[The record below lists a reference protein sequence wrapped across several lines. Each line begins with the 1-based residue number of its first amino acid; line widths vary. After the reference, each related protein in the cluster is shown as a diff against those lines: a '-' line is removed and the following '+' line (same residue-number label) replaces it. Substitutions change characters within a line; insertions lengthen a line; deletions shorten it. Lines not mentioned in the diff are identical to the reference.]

1 VPETSLAALG
11 WQVQSKF
18 RAGQKAAAAL
28 RHPLTRQALR
38 DGVAPAQEHHAVLK
52 RVAPGF
58 VVDVGAH
65 KGQFA
70 LAVRAAGLTCPILA
84 FEPLP
89 EVFAQTTERFRSD
102 PAYEVRNLALSDS
115 AGTQTMQI
123 SGHDDSSSLL
133 EIGERQSAFFPGRE
147 AVASVD
153 VTVSTLSDELR
164 GVDMAAPALLKI
176 DVQGSELDV
185 LRGAGDTLARF
196 THLYVEC
203 STTEMYVGQPLASE
217 IVTFLFERDFHL
229 TDIGSLTR
237 IAGHGV
243 VQADLLFSRP
253 QQDRNTSP

>member
-1 VPETSLAALG
+1 MPETGLAALG
-11 WQVQSKF
+11 WQVQSKL

-38 DGVAPAQEHHAVLK
+38 EGVAPAQEHHAVLK

-89 EVFAQTTERFRSD
+89 DVFEKTTERFRSD
-102 PAYEVRNLALSDS
+102 SNYEVRNLALSDA

-123 SGHDDSSSLL
+123 SGHTDSSSLL
-133 EIGERQSAFFPGRE
+133 QIGDQQAAFFPGRE
-147 AVASVD
+147 AVATVD

-164 GVDMAAPALLKI
+164 DTELAAPALLKI
-176 DVQGSELDV
+176 DVQGAELDV
-185 LRGAGDTLARF
+185 LRGAGEALKRF
-196 THLYVEC
+196 DHLYVEC

-217 IVTFLFERDFHL
+217 IVAFLFERDFHL
-229 TDIGSLTR
+229 SDIGALTR

-243 VQADLLFSRP
+243 VQADLLFTKR
-253 QQDRNTSP
+253 

>member
-1 VPETSLAALG
+1 MAETAFAALR
-11 WQVQSKF
+11 WQAQSKF

-38 DGVAPAQEHHAVLK
+38 EGVAPAQEHHAVLK

-70 LAVRAAGLTCPILA
+70 LAVRAAGFDCPIVA

-89 EVFAQTTERFRSD
+89 DVFARTAERFRSD
-102 PAYEVRNLALSDS
+102 PAYEVRNLALSDA
-115 AGTQTMQI
+115 AGTQTMQV

-133 EIGERQSAFFPGRE
+133 LIGEKQSTFFPGRE
-147 AVASVD
+147 AVATVE
-153 VTVSTLSDELR
+153 VAVSTLGDELQ
-164 GVDMAAPALLKI
+164 GLDMAAPALLKI

-185 LRGAGDTLARF
+185 LRGARDTLGRF
-196 THLYVEC
+196 DHLYVEC

-217 IVTFLFERDFHL
+217 IVAYLFERDFHL
-229 TDIGSLTR
+229 RDIGALTR
-237 IAGHGV
+237 ISGHGV
-243 VQADLLFSRP
+243 VQADLLFSRLP
-253 QQDRNTSP
+253 QH